1 MDATP
6 MNLEDTIELLIRNP
20 ASRPEAF
27 PYERTVRIYQFQA
40 WIYFPELS
48 MVELAGSLAA
58 ANYLMERQYKL
69 L

>member
-48 MVELAGSLAA
+48 MVELAGCCQLFDGASVQTTL
-58 ANYLMERQYKL
+58 
-69 L
+69 